1 MLSDTHYPG
10 WRAWVDG
17 REVPIGDANHVFRA
31 VPVKTGDREVVFRFE
46 SMSFRVGAGIS
57 LLSALLVLFGIWKAP
72 IRVEEAERREVEI
85 GAHIRHWVIQ
95 LGLIIVLHA
104 LTRLWPQWMQAAER
118 ASMPMGWGGG

>member
-1 MLSDTHYPG
+1 M
-10 WRAWVDG
+10 
-17 REVPIGDANHVFRA
+17 
-31 VPVKTGDREVVFRFE
+31 VFRFE

-57 LLSALLVLFGIWKAP
+57 LLSVLLVLFGVWKAP
-72 IRVEEAERREVEI
+72 ISVEEAGRPEVEI
-85 GAHIRHWVIQ
+85 GAHIRHWVVQ